1 MWFRRYCPDKHSL
14 TFWTCCDLDLQPS
27 NPIFQQDTLAYDAV
41 LANQVW
47 LQMDP
52 QFRRYSKNS
61 HILIIYVLAVTL
73 TLKIV
78 NQFFCMTHH
87 LIHCHTK
94 FSIKNKKTMD
104 EPFRRYWADTIG
116 NMEKISS
123 GQTFTDI
130 LNFAET
136 LTLNAELAFF
146 NRTLWLMMLYH
157 QTKFG
162 CKLTSSLE
170 NIAKIV
176 IFWLYYPS
184 LWPWYWR

>member
-1 MWFRRYCPDKHSL
+1 MVGW
-14 TFWTCCDLDLQPS
+14 
-27 NPIFQQDTLAYDAV
+27 
-41 LANQVW
+41 
-47 LQMDP
+47 
-52 QFRRYSKNS
+52 
-61 HILIIYVLAVTL
+61 
-73 TLKIV
+73 
-78 NQFFCMTHH
+78 
-87 LIHCHTK
+87 
-94 FSIKNKKTMD
+94 
-104 EPFRRYWADTIG
+104 FRRYWADTIG

-170 NIAKIV
+170 DTSEIV
-176 IFWLYYPS
+176 IFWLHKPLLWPWLWTHWTNFSAWYSGLWCCTTIPGLVTKCSVVQKISSRQTFTDILNLHCDLDLESSNPHFSTGHSSLRCGTIKPSPVANWPAVQKIQQKKIILWLYKPS
-184 LWPWYWR
+184 LWPWH

>member
-1 MWFRRYCPDKHSL
+1 MVGW
-14 TFWTCCDLDLQPS
+14 
-27 NPIFQQDTLAYDAV
+27 
-41 LANQVW
+41 
-47 LQMDP
+47 
-52 QFRRYSKNS
+52 
-61 HILIIYVLAVTL
+61 
-73 TLKIV
+73 
-78 NQFFCMTHH
+78 
-87 LIHCHTK
+87 
-94 FSIKNKKTMD
+94 
-104 EPFRRYWADTIG
+104 FRRYWADTIG

-170 NIAKIV
+170 DTSEIV
-176 IFWLYYPS
+176 IFWLHKPL
-184 LWPWYWR
+184 LWPWLWTHWTNFSAWYSGLWCCTTIPGLVTKCSVVQKISSRQTFTDILNLHCDLGLERSNPIFLQNTPVYDAALSNQV